1 VRTYA
6 VSGAGSGIG
15 LAISQYLRKA
25 GSQVIGVDLH
35 EADVIADLST
45 KEGRLGAATAVKKA
59 AGDGLHGI
67 VACAG
72 VSTMVPG
79 RLVIAVNF
87 FGARDFITSL
97 APLLHTEGNV
107 GAVAIASAAS
117 SHPADQ
123 RLVRS
128 CLEGSEEQAVAAA
141 GDDGRAAYG
150 ASKTA
155 LVRWVRRAAPT
166 DEWAGAGRSLN
177 AVSPGLVLTP
187 MMAEANAAEDPRFR
201 ERYPMPLHGPAVADQ
216 IAPLV
221 AHLIGPENSHVSGQN
236 IFIDG
241 ASEAQVRGDVIW

>member
-1 VRTYA
+1 MRTYA
-6 VSGAGSGIG
+6 VSGAASGIG
-15 LAISQYLRKA
+15 LAISNYLRNA
-25 GSQVIGVDLH
+25 GSRVIGVDLH
-35 EADVIADLST
+35 DADVIADLST
-45 KEGRLGAATAVKKA
+45 QEGRLGAAADVREA
-59 AGDGLHGI
+59 AGDGLSGI

-72 VSTMVPG
+72 VSPMAPG
-79 RLVIAVNF
+79 RLVVAVNF

-97 APLLHTEGNV
+97 APLLSADGNV

-123 RLVRS
+123 RLVRY
-128 CLEGSEEQAVAAA
+128 CLEGSEGQAVAAA

-155 LVRWVRRAAPT
+155 LVRWVRRKAPS

-187 MMAEANAAEDPRFR
+187 MMAEVNAADDARFR

-216 IAPLV
+216 VAPIV
-221 AHLIGPENSHVSGQN
+221 AHLVGPENSHVSGQN
-236 IFIDG
+236 IFVDG
-241 ASEAQVRGDVIW
+241 ASEAQIRGDVIW